1 MRKAM
6 LCPDCG
12 RLVNVKAIDS
22 RVTLACGHTRTA
34 GLLPA
39 KGVSLEDVILNTA
52 DALRLFPVELNG
64 VRQ

>member
-22 RVTLACGHTRTA
+22 RVTLACGHIRPF

-39 KGVSLEDVILNTA
+39 KGVSLEDVIANND
-52 DALRLFPVELNG
+52 DAIRLFPLDLSG
-64 VRQ
+64 VRR